1 MKWKDLSLK
10 ERKQIYDSVRANNP
24 DATYFDIKEQFD
36 SIPTYEGRRTRK
48 QIINMKELEGVY
60 PLYPVPSYKNGGIHI
75 KKSKRGTFK
84 AAAKKAGMGVQE
96 YANKV
101 LKKGSKAS
109 PAMKKK
115 ANFARNAAKWK
126 H

>member
-1 MKWKDLSLK
+1 
-10 ERKQIYDSVRANNP
+10 
-24 DATYFDIKEQFD
+24 
-36 SIPTYEGRRTRK
+36 
-48 QIINMKELEGVY
+48 MKELEGVY

-75 KKSKRGTFK
+75 KKS
-84 AAAKKAGMGVQE
+84 MGVQE

-101 LKKGSKAS
+101 LKKGSKTS

>member
-1 MKWKDLSLK
+1 
-10 ERKQIYDSVRANNP
+10 
-24 DATYFDIKEQFD
+24 
-36 SIPTYEGRRTRK
+36 
-48 QIINMKELEGVY
+48 MKELEGVY

-115 ANFARNAAKWK
+115 LTLLGTPLNGNINKSN
-126 H
+126 